1 MFGIILSIVAV
12 YLLFN
17 VFTFKYS
24 SPKAI
29 LVILAILGV
38 AMLTGCL
45 IVVAISGLF
54 GIIIAALYMIKH
66 ALDGL
71 RKIFKGVK

>member
-1 MFGIILSIVAV
+1 MFGIVLSIIAV

-29 LVILAILGV
+29 LVILAILIV
-38 AMLTGCL
+38 AMITGSL
-45 IVVAISGLF
+45 VVVAVSGLF
-54 GIIIAALYMIKH
+54 GIVIAVVYTIKH
-66 ALDGL
+66 LLDGIH
-71 RKIFKGVK
+71 KMFKGVK